1 MQYESDGETYF
12 EVMSISRDDLNEHFG
27 DDDLSEAVKKLT
39 DEDIEAIAEQMG
51 HALFTSIFWQTL
63 DEVTRAH
70 IARKS

>member
-12 EVMSISRDDLNEHFG
+12 EVVSISRDDLNEHFA
-27 DDDLSEAVKKLT
+27 DDDIAEAVKKLSN
-39 DEDIEAIAEQMG
+39 EDIEVIANQMG

-70 IARKS
+70 IAKQS